1 MGLEDCP
8 FLVTL
13 VNKVAPVLSG
23 TPKARK
29 PVRFTLV
36 LVCLCPAFCI
46 LPTNLCPAFMRNRG
60 LWQRESLVVR
70 TETRGSDK
78 HTRVLPL
85 PYTQ

>member
-29 PVRFTLV
+29 PVHFTLV
-36 LVCLCPAFCI
+36 LVCLCVQPPVFCQLI
-46 LPTNLCPAFMRNRG
+46 CVQP
-60 LWQRESLVVR
+60 S
-70 TETRGSDK
+70 
-78 HTRVLPL
+78 
-85 PYTQ
+85 